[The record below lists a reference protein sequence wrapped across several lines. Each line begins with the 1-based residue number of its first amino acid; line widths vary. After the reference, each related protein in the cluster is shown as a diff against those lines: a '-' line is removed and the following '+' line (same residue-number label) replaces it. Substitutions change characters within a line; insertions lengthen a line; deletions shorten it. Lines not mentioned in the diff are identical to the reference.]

1 MLLLIYHLFQPNF
14 LFQIEAVSWMY
25 CLTNLLFFD
34 IALLYYY
41 INLSSSIIH
50 CLSLGYI
57 YIYIYIYIYLL
68 FSVSISFLNSFKLFC
83 KCNSFNDFFVILSAI
98 LLPIKSPVGS
108 AVFELLF
115 LRKFLLHLWQI
126 FKHYQEVLDCT
137 YCSCF

>member
-1 MLLLIYHLFQPNF
+1 MV
-14 LFQIEAVSWMY
+14 ASMY

-57 YIYIYIYIYLL
+57 YIYISIYLL
-68 FSVSISFLNSFKLFC
+68 FGISISFLICFKLFC
-83 KCNSFNDFFVILSAI
+83 KFYSFNDFFVILSAI
-98 LLPIKSPVGS
+98 LLTIKSVVGS

-115 LRKFLLHLWQI
+115 LGSFYCIYCRFFDAIKKF
-126 FKHYQEVLDCT
+126 
-137 YCSCF
+137 

>member
-1 MLLLIYHLFQPNF
+1 MV
-14 LFQIEAVSWMY
+14 ASMY

-57 YIYIYIYIYLL
+57 YIYIYTFYLVFL
-68 FSVSISFLNSFKLFC
+68 FHFYFLLNYFVNAIPLMI
-83 KCNSFNDFFVILSAI
+83 FFVILSAI

-108 AVFELLF
+108 GIFELLF
-115 LRKFLLHLWQI
+115 FRKFLLHL
-126 FKHYQEVLDCT
+126 L
-137 YCSCF
+137 